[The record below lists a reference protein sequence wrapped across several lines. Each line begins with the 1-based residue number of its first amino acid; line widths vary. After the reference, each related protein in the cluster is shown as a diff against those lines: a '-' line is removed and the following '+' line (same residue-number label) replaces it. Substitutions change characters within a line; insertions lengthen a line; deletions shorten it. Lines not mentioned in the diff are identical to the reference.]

1 MDETRYRL
9 VSERLAVWNGQ
20 QVWSWRCPIGGIQ
33 RPPNYLSRFARWLL
47 EGFSQRCT
55 FARSMEGVA
64 WCHLDGRMETPH
76 LHAASFGP
84 VEKLLAVQV
93 KRYMAVGRPRLLH

>member
-1 MDETRYRL
+1 MCAETAETWQGAAS
-9 VSERLAVWNGQ
+9 V
-20 QVWSWRCPIGGIQ
+20 GGSQ

-64 WCHLDGRMETPH
+64 WCHLDGGMETPH

-93 KRYMAVGRPRLLH
+93 KRYMVMGHGGWAASPPAT